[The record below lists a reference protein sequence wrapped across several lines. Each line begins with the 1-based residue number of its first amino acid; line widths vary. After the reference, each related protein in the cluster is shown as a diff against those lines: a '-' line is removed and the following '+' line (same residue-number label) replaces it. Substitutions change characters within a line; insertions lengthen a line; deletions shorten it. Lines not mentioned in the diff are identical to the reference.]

1 MQWSDVIGEER
12 RGNVLGVDQR
22 AKGTYAAGG
31 GVARK
36 CTGMRERAR
45 VWTCIEQV
53 ERGLWV
59 VRGKRFGVS
68 QKEQALHEQ
77 RARGRR
83 EAGSGEETPSVCGGA
98 RRRTR
103 NMAKKMP
110 SRIPRSHH
118 GSSALSSASD
128 ITPNNSDA
136 ARDRERRLCGTRG
149 SGRLPRYVWC
159 CGAVWQAFPGV
170 ETEFNQPSTMA
181 LCRAHVRT
189 CESQENELN
198 QFRKC

>member
-22 AKGTYAAGG
+22 AKGTYAARG

-83 EAGSGEETPSVCGGA
+83 EAGVERRHPQCAGVRADAPETW
-98 RRRTR
+98 RRRCRVGSRAATTAAAPCPRPPTSHQTTATR
-103 NMAKKMP
+103 LAIEREGCVGRRDLGVFPAMCGVVGQCGRPFPASKQ
-110 SRIPRSHH
+110 
-118 GSSALSSASD
+118 SSISLQ
-128 ITPNNSDA
+128 
-136 ARDRERRLCGTRG
+136 RWL
-149 SGRLPRYVWC
+149 YV
-159 CGAVWQAFPGV
+159 
-170 ETEFNQPSTMA
+170 E
-181 LCRAHVRT
+181 RT

>member
-1 MQWSDVIGEER
+1 MPQ
-12 RGNVLGVDQR
+12 
-22 AKGTYAAGG
+22 GG

-59 VRGKRFGVS
+59 VRGKRFIGGPEGAS
-68 QKEQALHEQ
+68 IA
-77 RARGRR
+77 RAARERPERGW
-83 EAGSGEETPSVCGGA
+83 SGEETPSARGSA

-128 ITPNNSDA
+128 ITPNNSDPV
-136 ARDRERRLCGTRG
+136 RDRERRLC
-149 SGRLPRYVWC
+149 GRLPRYVWC

-181 LCRAHVRT
+181 LCRAHV
-189 CESQENELN
+189 ELCRAG
-198 QFRKC
+198 FEAF